1 MQAEKNKEKTGK
13 DDVAPATAYDGGG
26 GDNGVVGAG
35 GMSSN
40 EQTNIQGGFHQVFK
54 LSLWI
59 SFYAIFSIKK
69 SIINFFFCV
78 WRAWKYW

>member
-40 EQTNIQGGFHQVFK
+40 EQTNIQGGFS
-54 LSLWI
+54 LSI
-59 SFYAIFSIKK
+59 
-69 SIINFFFCV
+69 
-78 WRAWKYW
+78 

>member
-26 GDNGVVGAG
+26 GDGGGVAAG

-54 LSLWI
+54 LSLLHL
-59 SFYAIFSIKK
+59 
-69 SIINFFFCV
+69 
-78 WRAWKYW
+78 